1 MMATTRAQ
9 RLLTSGLRP
18 LLASTAVLGLALACA
33 SGPNRE
39 LMSAESAYEAAASD
53 ARVSEHAPV
62 ALREAEQAVERAREA
77 QRDGEDQSE
86 VEHLAYLANRRVEI
100 AREEADRKAA
110 LDASRELGQEQR
122 VVGAEQRAENLAA
135 ELERIRAQQTD
146 RGLVLSL
153 DDVLFAVDE
162 AALQPGALPDL
173 SRIAEFLRENP
184 ERSVLVEGHTD
195 STGSADYNLRLSE
208 ARAASVE
215 SVLIRNGVSP
225 DRIRTRGLGQSVPV
239 ASNQNAAGRQQ
250 NRRVEIV
257 IAEAPQVGAGPR

>member
-1 MMATTRAQ
+1 MMAMKRTQ
-9 RLLTSGLRP
+9 RLVVSGLRP
-18 LLASTAVLGLALACA
+18 LLASTAVLGLTLACA
-33 SGPNRE
+33 SGPNQQ

-53 ARVSEHAPV
+53 ASVNENAPV
-62 ALREAEQAVERAREA
+62 ALREAEQALEHARDA

-86 VEHLAYLANRRVEI
+86 IEHLAYLANRRVEI
-100 AREEADRKAA
+100 ARAEADRKAA
-110 LDASRELGQEQR
+110 LDASRELGQQQR

-153 DDVLFAVDE
+153 SDVLFAVDE

-173 SRIAEFLRENP
+173 ARVAEFLRESP
-184 ERSVLVEGHTD
+184 ERTVLVEGHTD
-195 STGSADYNLRLSE
+195 STGSADYNQRLSE

-215 SVLIRNGVSP
+215 SVLIRQGVSP
-225 DRIRTRGLGQSVPV
+225 DRIRTRGLGQSAPV
-239 ASNQNAAGRQQ
+239 ASNDNAAGRQQ

-257 IAEAPQVGAGPR
+257 IADTPQVGAGPR